1 MSSPVVLQHR
11 QVSRLAVPLILSNLS
26 IPLLGLVDTAV
37 VGHLEHSYYL
47 GAVAIGA
54 LIFSFLF
61 WGFGFLRM
69 GTTGLIAQAF
79 GEGNNL
85 ELRATLTRAALL
97 ALLFSL
103 LILLLQFPIGQLA
116 FYLLEASREV
126 EHYALEYFT
135 IRVWSAPA
143 TLLNYVLIG
152 WMLGMQSAR
161 GPLLLLLVTNISNI
175 VLDLWFV
182 IVLGMTVDGVAI
194 ASVIAE
200 YIGCAVGLWFTFK
213 LLKQHPAP
221 QRNMAILNR
230 QKLRQLLT
238 LNSNIMLRT
247 LCLIFTLAFFTAQG
261 AKLGDL
267 VLAANAILMNFQTL
281 MAYALDGFAHAAE
294 ALVGRAI
301 GKRDRNALKSAIY
314 TAGTWSLG
322 FALLFVSLYAFA
334 GPWIIM
340 QLSDIDAVRAAAE
353 EYLIW
358 SIFMP
363 LVAVW
368 SYLFDGIF
376 IGATRAREMRNTML
390 TSTLLVFLPAW
401 WLLQPWGNHGLWA
414 ALMLFM
420 GARGVTMAW
429 SFRLLIRRGVIP
441 M

>member
-11 QVSRLAVPLILSNLS
+11 QVFRLAAPLILSNLS

-47 GAVAIGA
+47 GAVALGA

-85 ELRATLTRAALL
+85 ELRATLARAALL

-103 LILLLQFPIGQLA
+103 LILLLQYPIGQFA
-116 FYLLEASREV
+116 FYLLEASHEV

-182 IVLGMTVDGVAI
+182 VVMGMTVDGVAI

-200 YIGCAVGLWFTFK
+200 YIGCAVGLWFTFR

-221 QRNMAILNR
+221 WQNMAILNR
-230 QKLRQLLT
+230 QKLHQLLA

-261 AKLGDL
+261 AKLGDI

-314 TAGTWSLG
+314 TAAIWSLG
-322 FALLFVSLYAFA
+322 FALLFVALYAFA

-390 TSTLLVFLPAW
+390 ASTLLVFLPAW
-401 WLLQPWGNHGLWA
+401 WMLQPLENHGLWA

-420 GARGVTMAW
+420 AARGVTMAW
-429 SFRLLIRRGVIP
+429 SFRLLVRRGVIP

>member
-1 MSSPVVLQHR
+1 MSSPARLQHR
-11 QVSRLAVPLILSNLS
+11 PVLRLAIPLILSNLS

-37 VGHLEHSYYL
+37 VGHLEHAYYL
-47 GAVAIGA
+47 GAVALGA
-54 LIFSFLF
+54 LIFSFIF

-79 GEGNNL
+79 GEENSPEIHTTL
-85 ELRATLTRAALL
+85 VRASLL
-97 ALLFSL
+97 ALLCSL
-103 LILLLQFPIGQLA
+103 LILLLQYPIGQLA
-116 FYLLEASREV
+116 FYLLDASDEV
-126 EHYALEYFT
+126 EHYAHQYFT

-152 WMLGMQSAR
+152 WMLGMQNVR
-161 GPLLLLLVTNISNI
+161 GPLVMLLVTNFTNI

-182 IVLGMTVDGVAI
+182 IGLGMTVDGVAI
-194 ASVIAE
+194 ASVMAE
-200 YIGCAVGLWFTFK
+200 YIGCAVGLVLTFK
-213 LLKQHPAP
+213 LLKRHPARWQWQNIL
-221 QRNMAILNR
+221 QRH
-230 QKLRQLLT
+230 KLRRLLT

-261 AKLGDL
+261 AKMGDL
-267 VLAANAILMNFQTL
+267 ILAANAILINFQTL

-301 GKRDRNALKSAIY
+301 GKRDRQALKSAIY
-314 TAGTWSLG
+314 TAALWSLG
-322 FALLFVSLYAFA
+322 FALLFAAFYALA
-334 GPWIIM
+334 GQWLIR
-340 QLSDIDAVRAAAE
+340 QLSDIEAVRAVAN

-368 SYLFDGIF
+368 GYLFDGIF

-390 TSTLLVFLPAW
+390 FSTLLIFFPAW

-420 GARGVTMAW
+420 AARGALMAW
-429 SFRLLIRRGVIP
+429 SFRQLTRRGVIP
-441 M
+441 L

>member
-11 QVSRLAVPLILSNLS
+11 QVFRLAAPLILSNLS

-47 GAVAIGA
+47 GAVALGA

-85 ELRATLTRAALL
+85 ELRATLARAALL

-103 LILLLQFPIGQLA
+103 LILLLQYPIGQFA
-116 FYLLEASREV
+116 FYLLEASHEV

-182 IVLGMTVDGVAI
+182 IVMGMTVDGVAI

-200 YIGCAVGLWFTFK
+200 YIGCAVGLWFTFR

-221 QRNMAILNR
+221 WQNMAILNR
-230 QKLRQLLT
+230 QKLHQLLA

-261 AKLGDL
+261 AKLGDI

-281 MAYALDGFAHAAE
+281 MAYALDAFAHAAE

-314 TAGTWSLG
+314 TAAIWSLG
-322 FALLFVSLYAFA
+322 FALLFVGLYAFA

-390 TSTLLVFLPAW
+390 ASTLLVFLPAW
-401 WLLQPWGNHGLWA
+401 WMLQPLENHGLWA

-420 GARGVTMAW
+420 AARGATMAW
-429 SFRLLIRRGVIP
+429 SFRLLVRRGVIP
-441 M
+441 I

>member
-1 MSSPVVLQHR
+1 MPSPALLHHR
-11 QVSRLAVPLILSNLS
+11 PILRLALPLMLSNLS

-37 VGHLEHSYYL
+37 VGHLEHAYYL
-47 GAVAIGA
+47 GAVALGA

-79 GEGNNL
+79 GEENNH
-85 ELRATLTRAALL
+85 EIHATLVRASLL

-103 LILLLQFPIGQLA
+103 LILLLQYPIGQLA
-116 FYLLEASREV
+116 FYLLDGSHPV
-126 EHYALEYFT
+126 EHYAQQYFT
-135 IRVWSAPA
+135 LRIWSAPA

-152 WMLGMQSAR
+152 WMLGMQNVR
-161 GPLLLLLVTNISNI
+161 GPLVMLLVTNLTNI

-182 IVLGMTVDGVAI
+182 VGLGMTVDGVAI

-200 YIGCAVGLWFTFK
+200 YIGCAVGIVLTFQ
-213 LLKQHPAP
+213 LLKQHPA
-221 QRNMAILNR
+221 QWQWEQILKR
-230 QKLRQLLT
+230 HKLRQLVT

-261 AKLGDL
+261 AKMGDL
-267 VLAANAILMNFQTL
+267 ILAANAILINFQTL

-301 GKRDRNALKSAIY
+301 GKCDRRALKRAIY
-314 TAGTWSLG
+314 TAAFWSLG
-322 FALLFVSLYAFA
+322 FALLFVAFYALA
-334 GPWIIM
+334 GQWMID
-340 QLSDIDAVRAAAE
+340 QLSDIEAVRSVAN

-368 SYLFDGIF
+368 GYLFDGIF

-390 TSTLLVFLPAW
+390 ASTLLVFFPAW

-420 GARGVTMAW
+420 VARGAAMAW
-429 SFRLLIRRGVIP
+429 SFRRLTRRGVIP
-441 M
+441 L

>member
-103 LILLLQFPIGQLA
+103 LILLLQYPIGQFA
-116 FYLLEASREV
+116 FYLLEASHEV

-182 IVLGMTVDGVAI
+182 IVMGMTVDGVAI

-213 LLKQHPAP
+213 LLKQYPAP
-221 QRNMAILNR
+221 RRNMAILNR

-390 TSTLLVFLPAW
+390 ASTLLVFLPAW

-420 GARGVTMAW
+420 AARGVTMAW